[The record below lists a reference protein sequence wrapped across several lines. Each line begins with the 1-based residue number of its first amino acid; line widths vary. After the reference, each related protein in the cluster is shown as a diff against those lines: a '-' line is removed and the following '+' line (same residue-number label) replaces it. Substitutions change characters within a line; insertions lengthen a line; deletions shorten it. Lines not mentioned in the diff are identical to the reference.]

1 MVEMIAFQS
10 YGSILLLAAGTALLV
25 FPSLASAQQSNL
37 YVFGAAGGAPENDG
51 STLHFGGGGEFVA
64 AGLIGVGGELGAL
77 TRRGGS
83 FRDTL
88 GVLSI
93 NGYGHIPVKG
103 RLDPYVTGGYSL
115 FFRSGTT
122 ASGGNF
128 GVGANFQLIAKLG
141 LKFEFRDHVI
151 SSGGRTNHWWQGR
164 VGVTF

>member
-1 MVEMIAFQS
+1 MVEMIAFRLCTS
-10 YGSILLLAAGTALLV
+10 NLLLAAGITLLML
-25 FPSLASAQQSNL
+25 PSIASAQQSNL

-77 TRRGGS
+77 TQTGS
-83 FRDTL
+83 FSDTL

-93 NGYGHIPVKG
+93 NGYGHIPLKG
-103 RLDPYVTGGYSL
+103 RLDPYVTGGYSM
-115 FFRSGTT
+115 FFRSGT

-128 GVGANFQLIAKLG
+128 GVGANFQLLAKLG

>member
-10 YGSILLLAAGTALLV
+10 YGSVLLLAAGTALLV
-25 FPSLASAQQSNL
+25 FPSFASAQQSNL
-37 YVFGAAGGAPENDG
+37 YVFGAAGGASGNEG
-51 STLHFGGGGEFVA
+51 STLHVGGGGEFVA

-77 TRRGGS
+77 TRKGGS

-93 NGYGHIPVKG
+93 NGYGHIPRKG

-115 FFRSGTT
+115 FFPSGT
-122 ASGGNF
+122 ASGVNF
-128 GVGANFQLIAKLG
+128 GVGANLPLLAKLG

-151 SSGGRTNHWWQGR
+151 SSGGRKNHWWEGR